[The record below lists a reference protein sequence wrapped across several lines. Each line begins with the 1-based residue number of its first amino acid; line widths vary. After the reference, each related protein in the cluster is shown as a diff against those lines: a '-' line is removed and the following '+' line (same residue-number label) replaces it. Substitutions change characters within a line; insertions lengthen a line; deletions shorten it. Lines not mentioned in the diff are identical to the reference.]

1 MAAASTP
8 VSLDE
13 YLNTAYE
20 PDRDFVDG
28 LGCSSKATGAFLPEI
43 PSALTWLGK

>member
-1 MAAASTP
+1 MAATSTP

-28 LGCSSKATGAFLPEI
+28 VLL
-43 PSALTWLGK
+43 